1 MIEQEE
7 ATIPGRPILSY
18 FRRVFVAADQLAN
31 ALTGGDEDETVSSRA
46 AKDRNRGR
54 IVGCVLCRI
63 LDWFDPNHCDK
74 AIERDEGKR
83 PGQYDPPRKDYPPRS
98 DWS

>member
-1 MIEQEE
+1 MKEFETPQ
-7 ATIPGRPILSY
+7 TYVPGKPILTY
-18 FRRVFVAADQLAN
+18 FRRLFVAADQLVN
-31 ALTGGDEDETVSSRA
+31 VLLGGDEDETVSSRA

-54 IVGCVLCRI
+54 IVGCVLCRF
-63 LDWFDPNHCDK
+63 LDLFDPNHCDK

-83 PGQYDPPRKDYPPRS
+83 PGQYDKPRS